1 MTVMP
6 NALRR
11 WLDTRAYRLR
21 APQHG
26 PLVLGH
32 RRVYIL
38 PVSHGYLYAAVLLIM
53 LAGSINY
60 SLSLG
65 FVLTFLLTGL
75 GINGMLYTF
84 RNLANLRLM
93 AGRPRAVFA
102 GQSAEFP
109 LRIENPTPVAR
120 AAIEISHPAVRP
132 QMFDVPAQAEIL
144 VSIALATTRRG
155 LLPLG
160 RLMLVTRFPLGLFR
174 AWSYAQFDVD
184 CIVFATPESPGVPL
198 PEPTGERGEGAASAH
213 GNEDYAGLRP
223 YHAGDSLRRIAWKAD
238 AREQGLLT
246 KLFSGRA
253 ESHLWLDWSK
263 LPDTLDI
270 EARISR
276 LTRWV
281 LDADQMDTAYGL
293 KLPGTT
299 IEPATGVDHRTRC
312 LETLALYDENATRPA

>member
-1 MTVMP
+1 MMMP
-6 NALRR
+6 ATLRN

-21 APQHG
+21 APRHG

-38 PVSHGYLYAAVLLIM
+38 PVSHGYVFVAVLLIM

-65 FVLTFLLTGL
+65 FVLTFLLVGL

-93 AGRPRAVFA
+93 AGRPRSIFV

-120 AAIEISHPAVRP
+120 AAIEVSHPGVSA
-132 QMFDVPAQAEIL
+132 QSFDVPAQGEIT
-144 VSIALATTRRG
+144 VSIPLPATRRG

-160 RLMLVTRFPLGLFR
+160 RVMLLTRFPLGIFR

-184 CIVFATPESPGVPL
+184 CIVFAMPESPAVPL
-198 PEPTGERGEGAASAH
+198 PAPAGERGEGAASAL

-246 KLFSGRA
+246 KIFTGRS
-253 ESHLWLDWSK
+253 ESHLWLEWSK
-263 LPDTLDI
+263 LPHALDT
-270 EARISR
+270 EARLSR

-281 LDADQMDTAYGL
+281 LDADQVDAAYGL
-293 KLPGTT
+293 KLPGIT
-299 IEPATGVDHRTRC
+299 IEPATGIEHRTRC
-312 LETLALYDENATRPA
+312 LETLALYDHERAARPA